1 MPTKHPQPEP
11 NTPSPDT
18 LGAFPTRPRFT
29 LDTLREI
36 RIATGDGDST
46 IAAYTHMHRGKPV
59 TKYATFDTLTHAER
73 EAALAFI
80 LKYTGAAAIRRKA
93 KPRGKAVSGGR
104 DQRRQY
110 PKFETMPELYP
121 LDMDTANL
129 TPIQPPALEN
139 IPENI
144 PFPGEDQTGKDQ

>member
-1 MPTKHPQPEP
+1 MDRTGKTMTAKADTQG
-11 NTPSPDT
+11 TLPS
-18 LGAFPTRPRFT
+18 RPRFT

-46 IAAYTHMHRGKPV
+46 IAAYTHIHRGKTV

-80 LKYTGAAAIRRKA
+80 LKYSGAAAIRRKA
-93 KPRGKAVSGGR
+93 KPRGRAVTGGR
-104 DQRRQY
+104 DQRRRY
-110 PKFETMPELYP
+110 PKFETMPELEP

-129 TPIQPPALEN
+129 TPIDANLTPIEPRELEE
-139 IPENI
+139 ITLR
-144 PFPGEDQTGKDQ
+144 GEDQTGGNQ